1 MLPYVTER
9 LVYLAPGLPGIP
21 EELML
26 ARDRGDVLFMTGAGV
41 SMAEPS
47 NLPLFRGLVLEIASR
62 LDARLGAAMEAW
74 VGAFEARN
82 QGDPIPPASMFADE
96 LDPRQHAELARF
108 VRGDFDIVL
117 GMLERRMPSQPGRAS
132 SMRAAAAEIL
142 DAAHQSNRL
151 HAALNVLARRN
162 DQLCVATTNFDRLH
176 ERAAKRPKPPAY
188 GLEGLPRPSRDPAFH
203 GVFHIHGVLE
213 PGRSRQLVLTDQD
226 FGDLYLRRRLTA
238 DFIYDAVR
246 IFRLAIIGYSLNDAP
261 FRYLLNAV
269 AGDTRHFP
277 DLKDRYAFVPRPAG
291 NLVIQADWTARS
303 IVPICYDESDKHAE
317 LGRLLQAWAESVPQP
332 TSDAWARKRLR
343 KMIWRTYAEADEAD
357 QSVFGYIFRRASGVE
372 QIALAKFL
380 GECGAAPEWLTA
392 ANGLIREERA
402 NL

>member
-1 MLPYVTER
+1 M
-9 LVYLAPGLPGIP
+9 
-21 EELML
+21 
-26 ARDRGDVLFMTGAGV
+26 
-41 SMAEPS
+41 
-47 NLPLFRGLVLEIASR
+47 
-62 LDARLGAAMEAW
+62 
-74 VGAFEARN
+74 
-82 QGDPIPPASMFADE
+82 
-96 LDPRQHAELARF
+96 
-108 VRGDFDIVL
+108 
-117 GMLERRMPSQPGRAS
+117 
-132 SMRAAAAEIL
+132 
-142 DAAHQSNRL
+142 
-151 HAALNVLARRN
+151 
-162 DQLCVATTNFDRLH
+162 
-176 ERAAKRPKPPAY
+176 
-188 GLEGLPRPSRDPAFH
+188 
-203 GVFHIHGVLE
+203 
-213 PGRSRQLVLTDQD
+213 LTDQD